1 MLRALLGS
9 SLLLLLSAC
18 GTTSQFQT
26 RFYDPTY
33 GQVYGT
39 TTSLGPTNARD
50 PRLLNPHFYMDDDE
64 APRWLL
70 MMTPQSNR

>member
-18 GTTSQFQT
+18 GTTAQFQT

-33 GQVYGT
+33 RQTYGT
-39 TTSLGPTNARD
+39 AFSLGPTSAGD
-50 PRLLNPHFYMDDDE
+50 PRLLDPHFYMDDDST
-64 APRWLL
+64 PRWLL